1 MGYKVPVIGSGA
13 EEWEPYAL
21 SVLSSILDGG
31 DSARL
36 TSEMVREQKLAAS
49 AGASYDAYS
58 RLPSLF
64 LMDGVPNEGVNLDQ
78 IEQALLE
85 QVKRLHDAP
94 ISSDE
99 LKRVVTQAVAQ
110 KVFAADSFMSQ
121 AMELGSLDS
130 IGLDWRLVNVEI
142 ENLKKVTPEQVQAVA
157 KKYLVERNLTIA
169 RLDPE
174 QTGAQQ

>member
-1 MGYKVPVIGSGA
+1 
-13 EEWEPYAL
+13 
-21 SVLSSILDGG
+21 
-31 DSARL
+31 
-36 TSEMVREQKLAAS
+36 
-49 AGASYDAYS
+49 
-58 RLPSLF
+58 
-64 LMDGVPNEGVNLDQ
+64 
-78 IEQALLE
+78 
-85 QVKRLHDAP
+85 LHDAP

-130 IGLDWRLVNVEI
+130 IGLDWRLVDVEI